1 MCIPLESD
9 LQQLQFCGYPSYLDS
24 VNYLMR
30 CPDPNRLGEHPK
42 NPLAFAPWAQT
53 ALKTRSA
60 SIPKA
65 SFLPQGWPGHPA
77 SQSGRGIE
85 KTLFTST
92 KSWYPNLPM
101 GRVLRKSILPLTKTP
116 SST

>member
-30 CPDPNRLGEHPK
+30 CPDPNRLGEYPK

-65 SFLPQGWPGHPA
+65 SFLPQGWLVTLPPNQAGA
-77 SQSGRGIE
+77 SKRRYSPLRNRGIP
-85 KTLFTST
+85 TCRWAVS
-92 KSWYPNLPM
+92 
-101 GRVLRKSILPLTKTP
+101 
-116 SST
+116 